1 MDVVRSLGLED
12 VPEQQTR
19 IGLFLSSGGELVE
32 DVKVG
37 FDVCVACGNSNPK
50 IYCQACKRVKY
61 CSDACKKKDT
71 TPPDD
76 DEEQALGHSSIVCT
90 LLRTCNDD
98 ELVEGKEDKGMPEAK
113 RTPAFDRVASEMESY
128 PATLANIIF
137 EGPCFQE
144 KLQKNSGG
152 EVEIHVIGT
161 SPDSELWEGH
171 PDSSQEKKVFKCYA
185 EALSEMADRF
195 KFESIQLKF
204 IGPECPKI
212 DMVDTILIPS
222 MKNRKIKCKLNVM
235 TKRVNYSK
243 SLLNGK
249 HFNCPDIVVFF
260 NPGFTCPDYTWEEA
274 VSAIPGG
281 TPYLVTTNTELE
293 GIADAQYLMEN
304 SFIAHL
310 PEGLA
315 HILEP
320 DAPRTEIEDNETFFS
335 INPFSG
341 ERVRQSG
348 TMANDLYV
356 KSRWILGGKLLGSE
370 SKESKTSKKRQKV
383 TGSGNTKKNNPALI

>member
-1 MDVVRSLGLED
+1 MDILRSLGLED

-37 FDVCVACGNSNPK
+37 FDVCTVCGNKNPK
-50 IYCQACKRVKY
+50 VHCQACKRVKY
-61 CSDACKKKDT
+61 CSDACRKKDSL
-71 TPPDD
+71 PPDD
-76 DEEQALGHSSIVCT
+76 EEEQALGHSSIVCT

-113 RTPAFDRVASEMESY
+113 RTSAFDRVVGEMESY
-128 PATLANIIF
+128 PATLANIIS
-137 EGPCFQE
+137 EGPCYQE
-144 KLQKNSGG
+144 KLKKNSGG
-152 EVEIHVIGT
+152 EIEIHVIGT

-171 PDSSQEKKVFKCYA
+171 PDSSQEKKVFECYA
-185 EALSEMADRF
+185 EALSEMADKF
-195 KFESIQLKF
+195 KFQSIQLKF
-204 IGPECPKI
+204 IGPECPKK
-212 DMVDTILIPS
+212 DMEDTIAIPS
-222 MKNRKIKCKLNVM
+222 IKSGKTKCKLIVM

-243 SLLNGK
+243 SLLKGK
-249 HFNCPDIVVFF
+249 YFDHPDVAVFF

-281 TPYLVTTNTELE
+281 TPYLISTNTELE
-293 GIADAQYLMEN
+293 GIADAQYLIEN
-304 SFIAHL
+304 SFIAGL

-315 HILEP
+315 HLLEP
-320 DAPRTEIEDNETFFS
+320 DAPRADEEDNDTFFS

-341 ERVRQSG
+341 ERIRQSG

-356 KSRWILGGKLLGSE
+356 KSRWILGGKFLGSA
-370 SKESKTSKKRQKV
+370 SRDGKESNKKQKV
-383 TGSGNTKKNNPALI
+383 TGSGNTKKKNPALI